1 MGRILTAI
9 VRACCTVPNCV
20 KLSKQPLLAYPKR
33 RVADGAAPRALY
45 PLAGYSD
52 PLFVCCELVTAQ
64 VPVKRD
70 LSCAFHQSVGTPGTT
85 LSDNTFPPLPP
96 VAEQGGILTLHDK
109 WLDCFFHRLILPVV
123 RIWDRPIFGC
133 RGSEPLIWL
142 KSVTQRGGGD
152 LAGHISCVYSILFLF
167 KIF

>member
-9 VRACCTVPNCV
+9 VRTCCTVLNCV
-20 KLSKQPLLAYPKR
+20 KLSKQPLLAYPEHW
-33 RVADGAAPRALY
+33 VADGAAPRALY
-45 PLAGYSD
+45 ALAGYSD

-85 LSDNTFPPLPP
+85 LWDNTLPPLPP
-96 VAEQGGILTLHDK
+96 VADQGGILTLHDK
-109 WLDCFFHRLILPVV
+109 WLDCLYHRLISPVV
-123 RIWDRPIFGC
+123 RIWDRPIFGYG
-133 RGSEPLIWL
+133 GSEPLICL
-142 KSVTQRGGGD
+142 KTVTQKGGGD
-152 LAGHISCVYSILFLF
+152 LSGHITCVYSILLFF